1 MLEAIKR
8 EKNKSLNENITK
20 IPKSLQ
26 DIIGNINLPNDNA
39 NSIVRS
45 LNNNKLLGSSDG
57 SIIQTKDKTT
67 GGHAYSLRDWD
78 SDQGLITGYNATPYS
93 TNMTSLTAELYGIL
107 ATVITLLILT
117 ITHSEEIQITA
128 RIIITSDN
136 KQAIKMANNYQTP
149 INITETL
156 QPEYDLQVLLHQ
168 IIELIPVNIQ
178 FTWVKGHQDQNSQ
191 GETIHGPFLREIYA
205 NIDMDKLAGHASKT
219 SIELSPRRHTYST
232 TVMGTCNKQGDYIGN
247 LKDHLLLQS
256 RYKPLWNYLRKK
268 TSGMMK

>member
-8 EKNKSLNENITK
+8 EKNKPLNENITK

-26 DIIGNINLPNDNA
+26 DIIGNINLPNDNG

-78 SDQGLITGYNATPYS
+78 SDQGLITVYNATPYS
-93 TNMTSLTAELYGIL
+93 TNMTSLTAELYGML
-107 ATVITLLILT
+107 ATVIPLLILT

-149 INITETL
+149 INIT
-156 QPEYDLQVLLHQ
+156 
-168 IIELIPVNIQ
+168 
-178 FTWVKGHQDQNSQ
+178 
-191 GETIHGPFLREIYA
+191 
-205 NIDMDKLAGHASKT
+205 
-219 SIELSPRRHTYST
+219 
-232 TVMGTCNKQGDYIGN
+232 
-247 LKDHLLLQS
+247 
-256 RYKPLWNYLRKK
+256 
-268 TSGMMK
+268 